1 MEMATL
7 ASASSRKQA
16 RPHIMTPR
24 QRETFPPV
32 MLLVIPQL
40 VWPEI
45 LVEVEVI
52 AAKA

>member
-1 MEMATL
+1 
-7 ASASSRKQA
+7 
-16 RPHIMTPR
+16 
-24 QRETFPPV
+24 

-52 AAKA
+52 AAKG